1 MVENCTK
8 KKKRWM
14 ASALEALTFEA
25 DINGDIPFKT
35 LCRAPRRRRRWK
47 TSVCKKSDIV
57 RTKTMCLYH
66 IIKEVAKTMMTMMK
80 MITWTRCILV
90 YQIIIWDFVC
100 WYLFLPPSWW
110 WWWRWWWSWWWRQIN
125 GNNQQYATVAV
136 TPPLKELWVCHSL
149 I

>member
-1 MVENCTK
+1 MLLKPTLQFKSTNMVENCTK

-35 LCRAPRRRRRWK
+35 LCRAPRRRRRRWK

-66 IIKEVAKTMMTMMK
+66 ISNKRSGENNDDDDEPGQDVCM
-80 MITWTRCILV
+80 V
-90 YQIIIWDFVC
+90 YQIIPTTI
-100 WYLFLPPSWW
+100 S
-110 WWWRWWWSWWWRQIN
+110 
-125 GNNQQYATVAV
+125 TVADMFWF
-136 TPPLKELWVCHSL
+136 E
-149 I
+149 IFI